1 VIYCNFL
8 KFVLFLFLYLFL
20 FVLFSR
26 VPQDSGDK
34 SVIIDGSTYSRL
46 LNACNYKTKDEREYE
61 KEEIHKE
68 KDQIIVYFANFG

>member
-1 VIYCNFL
+1 MIYCNFH
-8 KFVLFLFLYLFL
+8 KFVLFLSRSFL
-20 FVLFSR
+20 FCFVSR

-68 KDQIIVYFANFG
+68 KDQIIVCFG